1 LIKRKIKC
9 KVTNYNIKSV
19 FYLTYVVF
27 NNSKNN
33 NKIIKSDNANITIGN
48 PTIPF
53 LQSKGNQLFSHFWN
67 MHKCLLLV
75 ILLLMIGLG
84 IVSGFFIEKTLH
96 FNQLTDKLKELN
108 IEKSEI
114 ETIFF

>member
-1 LIKRKIKC
+1 
-9 KVTNYNIKSV
+9 
-19 FYLTYVVF
+19 
-27 NNSKNN
+27 
-33 NKIIKSDNANITIGN
+33 
-48 PTIPF
+48 
-53 LQSKGNQLFSHFWN
+53 

-114 ETIFF
+114 ETIFFLIKIHFKKTIIFRYIACQSWSEIWRKRRLLFL